1 MATRKSD
8 LYRLLVT
15 AVLVCAS
22 GTIVRSQPVTPKP
35 KPNGSISGYVTIDG
49 KGAPG
54 IPIAAIAGETIN
66 RADAAGRAVT
76 NTEGHYRI
84 TGLEPGQYQVWT
96 LTPAMIP
103 DSSSSQGYIYP
114 GSIKSVILAANEEV
128 QDLDLKLIRGS
139 VITGR
144 ISDADNH
151 PIVEERI
158 TVQLLDANG
167 APRLG
172 AVGSR
177 SDEMYRTDDR
187 GIYRIFGLPPG
198 RYKVSVGFDPQT
210 DSMML
215 GRRRYPRTYYPE
227 GGDQAKATIIELKEG
242 DAATNIDIKV
252 EPPTPTYSI
261 SGHVIDATTR
271 LPIARAGVR
280 FALVQKGQGPP
291 LPGIGMQT
299 DDRGEFSLSGFAPG
313 EYSGFA
319 SSENYGGN
327 FYGDPISVEVT
338 DKDVAGLELKT
349 TPGLSLSGIVVAE
362 GISMKELLSLLPGL
376 RVSARGITTNNQ
388 FNSGGYSVVAPDG
401 SFEVDG
407 LRPGPVNVFISTQN
421 PGLAR
426 PTINRIEHNG
436 IGLNQG
442 FDIQQSISG
451 VRVVINY
458 GTGSIR
464 GTVRFE
470 GDPSFTTDRIYV
482 RARREGARDTIPVR
496 ADARGNFLIKN
507 LSPGSYE
514 VTAQVAVPPT
524 SGRRPPPPQKQVVNV
539 VNGAE
544 AEVNLVIDL
553 APKPGGP

>member
-1 MATRKSD
+1 
-8 LYRLLVT
+8 VT
-15 AVLVCAS
+15 IAL
-22 GTIVRSQPVTPKP
+22 GQPATPKP
-35 KPNGSISGYVTIDG
+35 KATGSISGYVTIDG
-49 KGAPG
+49 KGAAG

-84 TGLEPGQYQVWT
+84 TGLEPGQYQIWT

-103 DSSSSQGYIYP
+103 DSNSSGYIYP

-158 TVQLLDANG
+158 TVQLLDGNG

-172 AVGSR
+172 AFGSR

-187 GIYRIFGLPPG
+187 GVYRIFGLPPG
-198 RYKVSVGFDPQT
+198 RYKVSVGFDPQI
-210 DSMML
+210 DSL
-215 GRRRYPRTYYPE
+215 LARRRYPRTFYPE
-227 GGDQAKATIIELKEG
+227 TSDQSKATIIELKEG
-242 DAATNIDIKV
+242 DEAANIDIKV
-252 EPPTPTYSI
+252 EPPMPTYSI
-261 SGHVIDATTR
+261 AGRVIDAATR

-291 LPGIGMQT
+291 LPGIGVQT
-299 DDRGEFSLSGFAPG
+299 DDRGEFSSSGFSPG
-313 EYSGFA
+313 EYSVYS
-319 SSENYGGN
+319 SSEIYGGN
-327 FYGDPISVEVT
+327 FYGDPVYVEVT
-338 DKDVAGLELKT
+338 DKDLSGIELKT

-362 GISMKELLSLLPGL
+362 GLSMKELLSLLPGL
-376 RVSARGITTNNQ
+376 RVSARGMTTNNQ
-388 FNSGGYSVVAPDG
+388 FNSGGYSLVAPDG
-401 SFEVDG
+401 SFQVDG
-407 LRPGPVNVFISTQN
+407 LRPGPVNVYLSNQS
-421 PGLAR
+421 PAMAR
-426 PTINRIEHNG
+426 PTIVRIEHGG

-451 VRVVINY
+451 VQVVINY

-482 RARREGARDTIPVR
+482 RARREGARDTIPVQ

-514 VTAQVAVPPT
+514 VTVQAGAPPA
-524 SGRRPPPPQKQVVNV
+524 SGRRPLPPQKQIVNV

-544 AEVNLVIDL
+544 AEVNIVVDV
-553 APKPGGP
+553 APKPGSP